1 VNSPSARQ
9 RIHDGEA
16 PTPHL
21 VKIGRPDLPLKPGAL
36 VDHLYHEP
44 VFIQLASDQDVTA
57 SMHDSVA
64 DQLGYHQL
72 GSMELT
78 FV

>member
-1 VNSPSARQ
+1 MNPPSARQ
-9 RIHDGEA
+9 SIHDGEA

-21 VKIGRPDLPLKPGAL
+21 VKIACPDLPLKPGAL
-36 VDHLYHEP
+36 VDHLDQQP
-44 VFIQLASDQDVTA
+44 VFIQLASDKDPTA

-72 GSMELT
+72 GSMELILI
-78 FV
+78 